1 MLEARFVASKV
12 VVMVHIY
19 IYIYIY
25 QYMGTSKSSK
35 DHKEYLI
42 NKHKFESWGLLG
54 CFLDKCQLWA

>member
-12 VVMVHIY
+12 VVMV
-19 IYIYIY
+19 YIYIY

-42 NKHKFESWGLLG
+42 SEHKFESWGLLG